1 MSFTRVRAFIVVG
14 FLAVAAIVTVVI
26 AVVRDTQA
34 DAVAAGC
41 PAGAPIA
48 DLRLPKGPKEVT
60 VKVLN
65 GTRTQGRARDV
76 SAEFANREFKV
87 EKPGENK
94 KHFDEVAL
102 LRYGPAAVGDAQLI
116 QAYFLGDATRAYDP
130 KRKGAVVDVVIGER
144 YRQLGTTTEVKQ
156 SLGILGEAQLPPGA
170 CAAKA

>member
-1 MSFTRVRAFIVVG
+1 MSFTRVRAFLLVG
-14 FLAVAAIVTVVI
+14 VLAVAAIVVVVT
-26 AVVRDTQA
+26 AVLRDTQA

-48 DLRLPKGPKEVT
+48 HLRLPTGPKDVT

-65 GTRTQGRARDV
+65 GTATQGLAKGV

-87 EKPGENK
+87 RKPGENRK
-94 KHFDEVAL
+94 RFDGVAL
-102 LRYGPAAVGDAQLI
+102 LRYGPEAVGDAQLL
-116 QAYFLGDATRAYDP
+116 QAYFLGDAERAYDP
-130 KRKGAVVDVVIGER
+130 KRKGEVVDVVIGAR

-156 SLGILGEAQLPPGA
+156 SLGILGEAELPPGA